1 MFEILTLPFFQRA
14 LLVGLMMALAA
25 AVLGV
30 FVVVRRMAFFTDA
43 VAHASITGVALA
55 LLIGVHPFIG
65 ALVISLV
72 VGLLVARLSRRGTHD
87 VDTIIGVIFSSA
99 LAFGVV
105 LMSMLPRY
113 RGNLFMYL
121 FGDILTLQT
130 RDVFIGAALL
140 VVVLV
145 GLGFLFTNLTRI
157 AVHEDVARVDGVRV
171 ATTET
176 IFLLLLS
183 LIVTMGLTMVGGI
196 LMGAL
201 MILPAATAQYLTRT
215 FRSMVVVSILCGM
228 ISMAIGLFASA
239 AFGTPSGPTVVL
251 VSAVLFS
258 LAALR
263 GILRA

>member
-1 MFEILTLPFFQRA
+1 MFDIFFLPFFQRA

-55 LLIGVHPFIG
+55 LLIGVHPFVG
-65 ALVISLV
+65 ALVVSLI

-87 VDTIIGVIFSSA
+87 VDTIIGVLFSSA

-130 RDVFIGAALL
+130 RDVFLGAGLL
-140 VVVLV
+140 IVVLV
-145 GLGFLFTNLTRI
+145 GLYFLFTHITRI

-171 ATTET
+171 ALVET
-176 IFLLLLS
+176 FFLLLLS
-183 LIVTMGLTMVGGI
+183 LVVTAGLTMVGGI

-201 MILPAATAQYLTRT
+201 MILPAATAQQVTRT
-215 FRSMVVVSILCGM
+215 FRGMVVVSAVCGM
-228 ISMAIGLFASA
+228 ASMFFGLCASA
-239 AFGTPSGPTVVL
+239 IFGTPSGPTVVL
-251 VSAVLFS
+251 VSAILFS

-263 GILRA
+263 GILSK